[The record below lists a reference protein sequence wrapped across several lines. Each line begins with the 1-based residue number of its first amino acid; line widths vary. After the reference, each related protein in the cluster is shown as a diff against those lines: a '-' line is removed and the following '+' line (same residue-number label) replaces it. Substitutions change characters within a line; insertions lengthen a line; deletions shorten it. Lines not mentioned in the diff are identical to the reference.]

1 MNYLKKFNE
10 MHSNIVRV
18 SCASLASIKIDNKY
32 LICLNKNSLTKGI
45 KQYTPFGGAIEFKNN
60 ALEYLNTLDLEF
72 EKNNDLRFKIDYNK
86 YDDFKKWFNLKVDRE
101 SSINRE
107 LIEELVYEENLL
119 STLDTKDFSTRY
131 IRTDYTSEYK
141 NNVNNYRIFEIYK
154 VKLQDSILEEILS
167 NIDTKRIYLASI
179 NEIKNHVTKDGVEI
193 GTNCENII
201 I

>member
-10 MHSNIVRV
+10 IHSDIVRV

-45 KQYTPFGGAIEFKNN
+45 KQYTPFGGSIEFKSN

-72 EKNNDLRFKIDYNK
+72 EKNNDLRFKINYNR
-86 YDDFKKWFNLKVDRE
+86 YDDFKKWFNLKIDRE
-101 SSINRE
+101 LSIDRE
-107 LIEELVYEENLL
+107 LIEEFVYEEKLL
-119 STLDTKDFSTRY
+119 SKLDNKDFKSKF

-141 NNVNNYRIFEIYK
+141 NNVMNYRIFEIYK
-154 VKLQDSILEEILS
+154 IEFKKSLEEVLL
-167 NIDTKRIYLASI
+167 NIKTNKIYLASL
-179 NEIKNHVTKDGVEI
+179 NEIENQITNDGVEI
-193 GTNCENII
+193 GSNCKNII